1 MKKLILGIILA
12 LVMVIPFITKVANTA
27 DSAQDWI
34 LGIVI
39 IVVILVF
46 AGWLLTRQDRSE
58 TGSGTVTSAGSPPPL
73 TGASDFRSEVSP
85 AHRAAPSICGACGA
99 ESQGPMF
106 CGECGKPLQQRI
118 ACPQCGSPYPSG
130 VKFCPDCGHKRS

>member
-12 LVMVIPFITKVANTA
+12 LVMVVPFITKVASTA

-46 AGWLLTRQDRSE
+46 AGWLLSRQDRSE
-58 TGSGTVTSAGSPPPL
+58 TGSGSVPIAGSPPPV
-73 TGASDFRSEVSP
+73 TGANEFRSEGFP
-85 AHRAAPSICGACGA
+85 GRAAAPSICAACGA
-99 ESQGPMF
+99 ESRGTRF
-106 CGECGKPLQQRI
+106 CGECGKPLQPRS
-118 ACPQCGSPYPSG
+118 ACPRCGSPYPSG
-130 VKFCPDCGHKRS
+130 VKFCPECGHKIS